1 MTTFRL
7 KRFTQWDET
16 DRLKAMK
23 DSDILAEKKRS
34 SAGNTASNMV
44 TGAVG
49 GAVVGT
55 GVGMAS
61 GLVTGKG
68 FKGKLSAAGRL
79 GKTAA
84 IGGAVLGAGVGYM
97 KNRKEAKENR
107 FYNQRL
113 EYAQKQAIRREKKD
127 WKTNMTQRDG
137 YSY

>member
-1 MTTFRL
+1 MTTYRL

-23 DSDILAEKKRS
+23 DSDILAEKKRNS
-34 SAGNTASNMV
+34 TGNTVNNMV
-44 TGAVG
+44 TGAVTGTVG
-49 GAVVGT
+49 GALLGGAGGLIT
-55 GVGMAS
+55 GNK
-61 GLVTGKG
+61 L
-68 FKGKLSAAGRL
+68 KGKIGAAGRL

-84 IGGAVLGAGVGYM
+84 IGGAVLGAGMGYL

-113 EYAQKQAIRREKKD
+113 EYAQRQAIRREKKD
-127 WKTNMTQRDG
+127 WKTNMTQREG